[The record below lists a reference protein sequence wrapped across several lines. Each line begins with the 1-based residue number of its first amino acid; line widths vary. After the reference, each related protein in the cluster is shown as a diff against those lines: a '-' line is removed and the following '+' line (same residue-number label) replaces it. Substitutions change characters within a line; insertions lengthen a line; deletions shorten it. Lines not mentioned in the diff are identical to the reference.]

1 VAITY
6 VPDKA
11 PVRQKMLY
19 ASTRL
24 TLTRELGEFLF
35 VCQRDS
41 LDTPSPSLFSS
52 SMT

>member
-1 VAITY
+1 VATYVILKQDGVEGREGAGCVAVTY

-24 TLTRELGEFLF
+24 TLTRELGEF
-35 VCQRDS
+35 
-41 LDTPSPSLFSS
+41 
-52 SMT
+52 